1 MTLAQSV
8 AKYIIMKNQQLAFTL
23 IELLVTIAV
32 ASIIMV
38 VAVPNMRST
47 INSNRITTKTNEFV
61 STLNYA
67 RSEAITRSG
76 TQIVIQP
83 VDSDGNVLESPPAD
97 NQWGQGWRVWVDE
110 NRSNT
115 VDDEEIVR
123 IFQFTDSIKLKQLSG
138 SVPIS
143 YLTRGRI
150 NGRATFTVCADNHP
164 LGRTLEISWIGR
176 VSLTERHYN
185 CQT

>member
-1 MTLAQSV
+1 
-8 AKYIIMKNQQLAFTL
+8 MKNQQLAFTL

-32 ASIIMV
+32 AGIIMV
-38 VAVPNMRST
+38 VAVPNMRYT
-47 INSNRITTKTNEFV
+47 INSNRITTKTNQFV

-83 VDSDGNVLESPPAD
+83 VDSSGNLLESPPAD

-110 NRSNT
+110 NRNNT
-115 VDDEEIVR
+115 IDDEEIVR
-123 IFQFTDSIKLKQLSG
+123 IFQFTDSIKLKQLTG
-138 SVPIS
+138 TVPIS

-150 NGRATFTVCADNHP
+150 NSRATFTVCTEGHP
-164 LGRTLEISWIGR
+164 SGRTLEISWIGR
-176 VSLTERHYN
+176 VSLTDRNYN